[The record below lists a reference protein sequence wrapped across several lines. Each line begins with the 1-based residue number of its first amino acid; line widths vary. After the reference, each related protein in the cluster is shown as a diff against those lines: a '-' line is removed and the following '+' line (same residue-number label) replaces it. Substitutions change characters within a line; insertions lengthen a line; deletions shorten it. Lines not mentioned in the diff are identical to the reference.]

1 MITSD
6 FFETLYQFC
15 DKGKINIRPIPGTN
29 SFVDTDDFEGIEH
42 TCKGTDNAQYYF
54 AVALRDNDGTKKGIT
69 EIPALWCDIDYKTTP
84 RDILIEKLKQFPFK
98 PSIIVKSGGGIHLY
112 FILKEPSGQH
122 DLSVVE
128 DVNKRI
134 AVALGGDLNAC
145 DASRI
150 MRIPGTYNT
159 KYNKPILC
167 EMVKK
172 ELFYYDLES
181 FLDVLPEVVKDNR
194 QEVKDNN
201 WLLKAMSGVSDG
213 ERNATGA
220 KIAGYWI
227 NKVPPSDVLAILQTW
242 NKNNSPPLPNSAIQT
257 IVKSVSRYEPQKQR
271 QVDLSNIY
279 DSKRMVEAYREYIK
293 SLKNNRFITGINEI
307 DKRIRGVAGGEVLT
321 IIARAG
327 SFKTATL
334 QNMLK
339 NYIDNSS
346 WAAVFFSLEMPVA
359 SLTERYFGI
368 LDGCGGREVE
378 KMFREPD
385 QHNIM
390 AASVSQFEK
399 NLKNL
404 FIIPTKISI
413 PDIPKY
419 INLIE
424 TEYNVKV
431 GVLGID
437 YLGLIDAY
445 GTSEYET
452 TSKTAR
458 NLKQTAKLIN
468 LPVVVLSPVNRK
480 GGDGQ
485 VEISLEMG
493 RGSGAIEEAADFVL
507 GLWQIGEKEDRELIC
522 RILKNRKGAP
532 GSRWKLSMYSNTLCL
547 SSESEKYEPPK
558 KHKTGY
564 SG

>member
-1 MITSD
+1 MINLD
-6 FFETLYQFC
+6 FFKILYHFCET
-15 DKGKINIRPIPGTN
+15 GNINIRPIPGTN
-29 SFVDTDDFEGIEH
+29 SFIPTDDLESIETVCNQEGV
-42 TCKGTDNAQYYF
+42 NYYF
-54 AVALRDNDGTKKGIT
+54 GVALRNNDGTKKGIT
-69 EIPALWCDIDYKTTP
+69 EIPAVWCDVDFKDTP
-84 RDILIEKLKQFPFK
+84 REILIEKIKQFPFK
-98 PSIIVKSGGGIHLY
+98 PTITVKSGGGIHFY
-112 FILKEPSGQH
+112 FVLKEPSNQH
-122 DLSVVE
+122 DFPILE

-150 MRIPGTYNT
+150 LRIPGTLNV
-159 KYNKPILC
+159 KYKPPVLC
-167 EMVKK
+167 EMVKS
-172 ELFYYDLES
+172 EDFCYGLDDFLE
-181 FLDVLPEVVKDNR
+181 VLPDAVKSNPV
-194 QEVKDNN
+194 EIKDDN
-201 WLLKAMSGVSDG
+201 WLTEAMMGVRDG

-227 NKVPPSDVLAILQTW
+227 NKISPADVLSILTTW
-242 NKNNSPPLPNSAIQT
+242 NKNNIPPMSDDRVKT

-279 DSKRMVEAYREYIK
+279 DSKRMVEAYKEYIK
-293 SLKNNRFITGINEI
+293 SLKNNKFITGIQEI

-339 NYIDNSS
+339 NYIDNSA

-385 QHNIM
+385 QHNVM
-390 AASVSQFEK
+390 TASISQFEE
-399 NLKNL
+399 NLKRL
-404 FIIPTKISI
+404 YVVPVKISI

-424 TEYNVKV
+424 SEYNVKV
-431 GVLGID
+431 GLIGID
-437 YLGLIDAY
+437 YLGLIDAH
-445 GTSEYET
+445 GTSEYEI
-452 TSKTAR
+452 TSRIAK
-458 NLKQTAKLIN
+458 NIKQTAKLLN
-468 LPVVVLSPVNRK
+468 LPVIVLSQVNRK

-485 VEISLEMG
+485 SEISLEMG
-493 RGSGAIEEAADFVL
+493 RGSGAIEEGADFVL
-507 GLWQIGEKEDRELIC
+507 GLWQIGGKDERELIC

-532 GSRWKLSMYSNTLCL
+532 GSRWKLSMYPDTLCL
-547 SSESEKYEPPK
+547 SSEAEEYIPPSK
-558 KHKTGY
+558 KNTQLEI
-564 SG
+564 

>member
-6 FFETLYQFC
+6 FFKTLYQFC
-15 DKGKINIRPIPGTN
+15 DEGKINIRPIPGTN
-29 SFVDTDDFEGIEH
+29 SFVDVDDYEGIE
-42 TCKGTDNAQYYF
+42 TLCDEKTNYYF
-54 AVALRDNDGTKKGIT
+54 GVALRNNDGTKAGIT
-69 EIPALWCDIDYKTTP
+69 EIPALHCDVDYKETP
-84 RDILIEKLKQFPFK
+84 RAVLVEKLKQFPFK
-98 PSIIVKSGGGIHLY
+98 PSIIVKSGGGVHFY
-112 FILKEPSGQH
+112 FILKEPSDKH
-122 DLSVVE
+122 DIPIVE
-128 DVNKRI
+128 DVNRRI

-150 MRIPGTYNT
+150 MRIPGTMNV
-159 KYNKPILC
+159 KYNPPVLC

-172 ELFYYDLES
+172 EDYYYGLDDFLE
-181 FLDVLPEVVKDNR
+181 VLSEVIKN
-194 QEVKDNN
+194 EAAKVKDNN
-201 WLLKAMSGVSDG
+201 WVIEAMQGVNDG
-213 ERNATGA
+213 ERGATAA

-227 NKVPPSDVLAILQTW
+227 NKVSPSDVLAILQTW
-242 NKNNSPPLPNSAIQT
+242 NQNNNPPLSDSAIHT
-257 IVKSVSRYEPQKQR
+257 TVKSISRYEPQKQR

-279 DSKRMVEAYREYIK
+279 DSKRMVEAYKEYVK

-339 NYIDNSS
+339 NYIDHSS

-378 KMFREPD
+378 KMFSEPD
-385 QHNIM
+385 QYNIM
-390 AASVSQFEK
+390 TASIAQFEK
-399 NLKNL
+399 NLERL
-404 FIIPTKISI
+404 YIIPSKISTS
-413 PDIPKY
+413 DIPKY
-419 INLIE
+419 INIIQ

-431 GVLGID
+431 GVIGID
-437 YLGLIDAY
+437 YLGLIDAH
-445 GTSEYET
+445 GSSEYET
-452 TSKTAR
+452 VSKVAR
-458 NLKQTAKLIN
+458 NIKQTAKLLN
-468 LPVVVLSPVNRK
+468 LPIVLLSQVNRK

-485 VEISLEMG
+485 SEISLEMG

-507 GLWQIGEKEDRELIC
+507 GLWQIGEKEDRELVC

-532 GSRWKLSMYSNTLCL
+532 GSRWRLSMYPNTLCL
-547 SSESEKYEPPK
+547 SSESEKYEPPQ
-558 KHKTGY
+558 KHKNGY
-564 SG
+564 PG

>member
-1 MITSD
+1 MVDSD
-6 FFETLYQFC
+6 IFRTLYQFC
-15 DKGKINIRPIPGTN
+15 DEGKINIRPIPGTN
-29 SFVDTDDFEGIEH
+29 SFVDTDDYEGIELAC
-42 TCKGTDNAQYYF
+42 TGNAQYYF
-54 AVALRDNDGTKKGIT
+54 GVALRNNDGTKKGIT
-69 EIPALWCDIDYKTTP
+69 EIPAVWCDIDYKNTP
-84 RDILIEKLKQFPFK
+84 RDILIEKLKQFPFR
-98 PSIIVKSGGGIHLY
+98 PSMIVKSGGGIHLY
-112 FILKEPSGQH
+112 FILKEPSNQH
-122 DLSVVE
+122 DIPVVE

-134 AVALGGDLNAC
+134 SIALGGDLNAC

-159 KYNKPILC
+159 KYDKPILC

-172 ELFYYDLES
+172 ENFYYDLES
-181 FLDVLPEVVKDNR
+181 FLDVLPEVIKDNR
-194 QEVKDNN
+194 KEIKDNS
-201 WLLKAMSGVSDG
+201 WLSGVMEGVEDG
-213 ERNATGA
+213 ERNATAA

-227 NKVPPSDVLAILQTW
+227 NKVSPSDVLTILQTW
-242 NKNNSPPLPNSAIQT
+242 NKNNIPPLPDSAIQT
-257 IVKSVSRYEPQKQR
+257 VVKSISRYEPQKQR

-279 DSKRMVEAYREYIK
+279 DSNRMVEAYKEYIK
-293 SLKNNRFITGINEI
+293 SLKNNRFITGIHEI

-339 NYIDNSS
+339 NYIDHSA

-378 KMFREPD
+378 KMFSEPD

-390 AASVSQFEK
+390 IASVSQFEK

-404 FIIPTKISI
+404 FIIPSKISI

-419 INLIE
+419 IKLIE

-431 GVLGID
+431 GVIGVD
-437 YLGLIDAY
+437 YLGLIDAH

-452 TSKTAR
+452 TSKIAR
-458 NLKQTAKLIN
+458 NLKQTAKLLN
-468 LPVVVLSPVNRK
+468 LPIIVLSQVNRK
-480 GGDGQ
+480 GGDGL

-507 GLWQIGEKEDRELIC
+507 GLWQIGEKEDIELI
-522 RILKNRKGAP
+522 
-532 GSRWKLSMYSNTLCL
+532 
-547 SSESEKYEPPK
+547 
-558 KHKTGY
+558 
-564 SG
+564 